1 MGSSQRAYSVKLRY
15 MLQHESYRDDRQQ
28 QILLDIVLNFL
39 EVHLPTDSPAPKH
52 WSGRS
57 SQLSF
62 DENGRALAAIA
73 LLRLLLDR
81 NLEVIE

>member
-1 MGSSQRAYSVKLRY
+1 M
-15 MLQHESYRDDRQQ
+15 
-28 QILLDIVLNFL
+28 NFL
-39 EVHLPTDSPAPKH
+39 EVHLPTDSLAPKV

-62 DENGRALAAIA
+62 DEDGRALSAIA

-81 NLEVIE
+81 NLEVIK

>member
-1 MGSSQRAYSVKLRY
+1 
-15 MLQHESYRDDRQQ
+15 LQHESHRDVHQQ
-28 QILLDIVLNFL
+28 QILLDVVLNFL
-39 EVHLPTDSPAPKH
+39 EVHLPTDGPAFKV

-62 DENGRALAAIA
+62 DEDGRALSAIA

-81 NLEVIE
+81 NLEVIK

>member
-1 MGSSQRAYSVKLRY
+1 MHHGS
-15 MLQHESYRDDRQQ
+15 HRDAEQQ
-28 QILLDIVLNFL
+28 QAILDAVLSFL
-39 EVHLPTDSPAPKH
+39 EVYLPAHRPEPKT

-62 DENGRALAAIA
+62 DKDGSALAAAA

-81 NLEVIE
+81 NVAFFK

>member
-1 MGSSQRAYSVKLRY
+1 
-15 MLQHESYRDDRQQ
+15 MLDAALS
-28 QILLDIVLNFL
+28 FL
-39 EVHLPTDSPAPKH
+39 EVHLPAHRLEPKT

-62 DENGRALAAIA
+62 DKDGAALAAVA

-81 NLEVIE
+81 NIEVIK

>member
-1 MGSSQRAYSVKLRY
+1 
-15 MLQHESYRDDRQQ
+15 LQHESHRDVHQQ
-28 QILLDIVLNFL
+28 QILLDVVMNFL
-39 EVHLPTDSPAPKH
+39 EVHLPTDSLAPKV

-62 DENGRALAAIA
+62 DEDGRALSAIA

-81 NLEVIE
+81 NLEVIK